1 MVVSV
6 LRYQSPTNL
15 VSVAKTAIP
24 FTKIAG
30 RVKNANYVGGPRWLV
45 VQGSFSRL
53 NIIKLD
59 IKLDSQNEIE
69 ITSRVR
75 KGETKQ

>member
-15 VSVAKTAIP
+15 VSAAKTAIP

-59 IKLDSQNEIE
+59 SQNEIE